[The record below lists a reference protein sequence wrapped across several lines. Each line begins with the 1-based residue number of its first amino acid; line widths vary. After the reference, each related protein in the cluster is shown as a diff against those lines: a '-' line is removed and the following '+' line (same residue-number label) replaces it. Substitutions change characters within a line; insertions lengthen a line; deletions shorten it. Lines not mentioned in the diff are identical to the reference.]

1 VIKVGLIDS
10 GIGGFSILNAF
21 LAAPP
26 LNRTQF
32 IYIADS
38 GHLPYGVKSDAYIH
52 ERMERLT
59 AELLSRK
66 IDALVIACNT
76 ATAVSAEK
84 LREKY
89 PDLIIIG
96 IEPAIKLAA
105 TATKSGHIA
114 VAATLSTLHSE
125 RLKSLKERFAKAQ
138 TLHKII
144 GSEWVDLV
152 EKQKLTLA
160 DNQKILEET
169 LKPLFQYPIDQL
181 VLGCTHFPFLMPA
194 LEALLPKEITIIDPA
209 NAIVQECYSQISAR
223 YPHLISSLYTASNI
237 IGPSDTRDEDIR
249 EHHEK
254 ESDII
259 NINGHIESRSIRR
272 SETKLEKRKR
282 VQLLTTGELKDFQRQ
297 LSLLDAVGVPIEIA
311 KIDT

>member
-1 VIKVGLIDS
+1 MIRIGLIDS

-21 LAAPP
+21 LAAKP
-26 LNRTQF
+26 LNQTQF

-38 GHLPYGVKSDAYIH
+38 GHLPYGLKSDHYIH

-59 AELLSRK
+59 AELLARK

-76 ATAVSAEK
+76 ATAVSVEK

-194 LEALLPKEITIIDPA
+194 LKALLPKEVTIIDPA
-209 NAIVQECYSQISAR
+209 NAIVQECYSQITMR
-223 YPHLISSLYTASNI
+223 YPHRITTFYSVNDVETTVSK
-237 IGPSDTRDEDIR
+237 
-249 EHHEK
+249 EK
-254 ESDII
+254 S
-259 NINGHIESRSIRR
+259 HSIKALPLK
-272 SETKLEKRKR
+272 TL
-282 VQLLTTGELKDFQRQ
+282 QLLTTGELKDFQRQ

>member
-1 VIKVGLIDS
+1 MIKIGLIDS

-194 LEALLPKEITIIDPA
+194 LKALLPKEITIIDPA
-209 NAIVQECYSQISAR
+209 NAIVQECYSQITMR
-223 YPHLISSLYTASNI
+223 YPHRITTFYSVNDVETTVSK
-237 IGPSDTRDEDIR
+237 
-249 EHHEK
+249 EK
-254 ESDII
+254 S
-259 NINGHIESRSIRR
+259 HSIK
-272 SETKLEKRKR
+272 TLPLKTL
-282 VQLLTTGELKDFQRQ
+282 QLLTTGELKDFQRQ

>member
-1 VIKVGLIDS
+1 MIKIGLIDS

-21 LAAPP
+21 LAAPS

-52 ERMERLT
+52 KRMERLT
-59 AELLSRK
+59 EELLSRK

-105 TATKSGHIA
+105 MGTKSGHIA
-114 VAATLSTLHSE
+114 VAATLSTLQSE
-125 RLKSLKERFAKAQ
+125 RLENLKERFAKEQ
-138 TLHKII
+138 ILHKIV
-144 GSEWVDLV
+144 GSEWVNLV
-152 EKQKLTLA
+152 EAQKLKPE
-160 DNQKILEET
+160 DNREILLET

-181 VLGCTHFPFLMPA
+181 VLGCTHFPFLIPA
-194 LEALLPKEITIIDPA
+194 LEALLPKGVTIIDPA
-209 NAIVQECYSQISAR
+209 RAIVQECYSQISLR
-223 YPHLISSLYTASNI
+223 YPHLIAPSSLIALDHIHNKNI
-237 IGPSDTRDEDIR
+237 AAVNEKNSDTKI
-249 EHHEK
+249 
-254 ESDII
+254 
-259 NINGHIESRSIRR
+259 
-272 SETKLEKRKR
+272 L
-282 VQLLTTGELKDFQRQ
+282 QLLTTGEISNFQRQ
-297 LSLLDAVGVPIEIA
+297 LSLLDAIGVPTKIV